1 MDIYQQ
7 IWDAD
12 QSGSGVKPILDSV
25 TGDPAQGYVKVA
37 ASADGG
43 PDFKVLTEVVIPES
57 KMRTYR
63 LVTALFDNYALSE
76 RDPEIETQA
85 ERDEVHALLSAIV
98 DSPPMLVA
106 RRYVEQATG
115 TPISSE
121 RWYATLLDQWFKF
134 FSQGG
139 DPHLSGFEHVFVGE
153 QQGSK
158 VQGYHFCY
166 KYWLDDGL
174 AYVID
179 GNAIPPRKDDRIV
192 YVRGLYKNGQ
202 ENFPE
207 SVTISFKWDA
217 PDYDRMKMRP
227 LTKPIGG
234 FFVGCSVEG
243 LMAMGTVRAHLGARA
258 PKTAVINGARY
269 DLKLYRSDD
278 NQHIRTFYPM
288 YLGPVAPH
296 EDNGHDD
303 GHDSDSNNNHDN
315 NQPVVASPV
324 RIAAA
329 LVNPMGDDPGKE
341 TVTLINTGSASVSL
355 EGWSLLDAMNH
366 RYQVSDQAA
375 TIAAGGVFVITLPK
389 NSVQLSNKGGEI
401 RLLNREG
408 KVAHQV
414 SYTKKQAQEQG
425 ITLLF

>member
-12 QSGSGVKPILDSV
+12 QSGSGVRPILASE

-37 ASADGG
+37 AVADGG
-43 PDFKVLTEVVIPES
+43 PDFKVLTEVVIPEA

-63 LVTALFDNYALSE
+63 LATALFDNYSLAE
-76 RDPEIETQA
+76 RDVESETQA
-85 ERDEVHALLSAIV
+85 ERSEVHALLSAIV

-115 TPISSE
+115 MPVSSE
-121 RWYATLLDQWFKF
+121 RWYAALLEQWFKF

-139 DPHLSGFEHVFVGE
+139 DPHLSGFEHVIVGE
-153 QQGSK
+153 QQGAN
-158 VQGYHFCY
+158 VQGYHFWY

-174 AYVID
+174 ASVID
-179 GNAIPPRKDDRIV
+179 RNSIPGLRDDRIL
-192 YVRGLYKNGQ
+192 YVRGKQGDGQ

-207 SVTISFKWDA
+207 SVTISFKWNA
-217 PDYDRMKMRP
+217 PDYERGEIRP

-243 LMAMGTVRAHLGARA
+243 LMAMGTVRVHLGARA

-269 DLKLYRSDD
+269 DLKLFRSD
-278 NQHIRTFYPM
+278 NSQHIRTFYPM
-288 YLGPVAPH
+288 YLGPAGETPQPEPAPAP
-296 EDNGHDD
+296 NPP
-303 GHDSDSNNNHDN
+303 
-315 NQPVVASPV
+315 QPPAPPMPVVASPV
-324 RIAAA
+324 RIVAA
-329 LVNPMGDDPGKE
+329 LVNPMGDDPGQE
-341 TVTLINTGSASVSL
+341 TITLINTGTAAVSL
-355 EGWSLLDAMNH
+355 EGWALMDAMNH
-366 RYQVSDQAA
+366 RFQVSDQAA
-375 TIAAGGVFVITLPK
+375 MLAAGGVFVITLPK

-401 RLLNREG
+401 RLLNRAG

-414 SYTKKQAQEQG
+414 SYTKAQAQEQG
-425 ITLLF
+425 VTILF